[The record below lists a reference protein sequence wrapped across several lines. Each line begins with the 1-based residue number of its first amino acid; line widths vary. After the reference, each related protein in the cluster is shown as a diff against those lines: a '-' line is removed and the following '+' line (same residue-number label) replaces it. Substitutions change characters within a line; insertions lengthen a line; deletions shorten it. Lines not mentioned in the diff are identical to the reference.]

1 MYSWSGQSTLGVGM
15 GWDVSQL
22 PGGGGRW
29 RYKAFSL
36 SETLQGDGPVK
47 DYIGEEEWPSYA
59 VSEKSFLCPHH
70 KAF

>member
-1 MYSWSGQSTLGVGM
+1 M
-15 GWDVSQL
+15 GWSMIRL
-22 PGGGGRW
+22 LGKSW
-29 RYKAFSL
+29 KYKAFSF

-47 DYIGEEEWPSYA
+47 DYTGVEERPSQA